1 MDSREAQV
9 QKSSVDE
16 GNRLVHMYDNA
27 TDLNAVDRKV
37 HDALLTDAIK
47 DHHSELNLKTVRAAM
62 QSEANRM
69 KNPNVIIKNAEYST
83 SRNWTLPVVGFEVEG
98 MVIYDIIEASKVI
111 AKDDERRAAE
121 KAAQASDGQRGMPNW
136 NPFDGSFGINTAM
149 DINKNEKR
157 N

>member
-1 MDSREAQV
+1 MDRQV
-9 QKSSVDE
+9 QIQKSSVDE
-16 GNRLVHMYDNA
+16 GKRLAHMYDNA
-27 TDLNAVDRKV
+27 KDLNAVDRQV

-62 QSEANRM
+62 QSEAERM
-69 KNPNVIIKNAEYST
+69 KNSNVIINNAAYST
-83 SRNWTLPVVGFEVEG
+83 SRNWKLPVVGFEMDG
-98 MVIYDIIEASKVI
+98 MIIYDIIEASKVV

-121 KAAQASDGQRGMPNW
+121 KAAQGSGGQKGISNW

-149 DINKNEKR
+149 GYEKGEKP